1 VPRLGS
7 TPNQVYGMRWTVGVL
22 HDSIQEPSGPRVRK
36 DGFSGGVH
44 RSRGKVRARPSGR
57 NTAKVMRPDRYSC
70 RLAAYI
76 TTAWLPP
83 PPGYHH
89 RLVTTT
95 ACCLWLRIS
104 SCFHLSVPHRSRLGV
119 NLRHGPWLHAETST
133 LVMHHFVKTG
143 KPDLTANDRSQIQ
156 NRRCKIR

>member
-1 VPRLGS
+1 
-7 TPNQVYGMRWTVGVL
+7 MRWTVGVL

-83 PPGYHH
+83 PLVVFGFVFPLVSICQFRIEAVLALISGTARGYMP
-89 RLVTTT
+89 RP
-95 ACCLWLRIS
+95 APS
-104 SCFHLSVPHRSRLGV
+104 
-119 NLRHGPWLHAETST
+119 
-133 LVMHHFVKTG
+133 
-143 KPDLTANDRSQIQ
+143 
-156 NRRCKIR
+156 

>member
-1 VPRLGS
+1 MPRLGS

-22 HDSIQEPSGPRVRK
+22 HDSIQEPLGPRVRK
-36 DGFSGGVH
+36 DGISGGVH

-57 NTAKVMRPDRYSC
+57 NTVKSD
-70 RLAAYI
+70 AARQI
-76 TTAWLPP
+76 LLQACCV
-83 PPGYHH
+83 YHH

-95 ACCLWLRIS
+95 ACRLWLRIS
-104 SCFHLSVPHRSRLGV
+104 SCFHPSVPHRSRRGV